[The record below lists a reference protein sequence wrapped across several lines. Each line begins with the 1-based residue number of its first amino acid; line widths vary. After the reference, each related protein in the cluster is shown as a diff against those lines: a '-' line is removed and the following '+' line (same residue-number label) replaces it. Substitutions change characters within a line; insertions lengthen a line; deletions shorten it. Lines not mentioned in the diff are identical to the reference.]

1 MQIPDSI
8 KQSTEKLEL
17 ALANY
22 DSGRHLIYAST
33 QTLSYFI
40 KLPQPPNKSECS
52 KGEFDDVITMF
63 NNDMIYYDLT
73 RLSLPS
79 CSLHYQLFDEQGNK
93 CAEHSL
99 FDFPSIQLSQQPFRY
114 YQLRHLMHLKK
125 HRAGRCCINVLD
137 IFEYQDQQ
145 AEENTVGWRKKLS
158 KSFDL
163 IFNDEYIASFF
174 CLIKHATLSEDS
186 LWLN

>member
-17 ALANY
+17 ALAHY
-22 DSGRHLIYAST
+22 DSGRHLIYAGT

-40 KLPQPPNKSECS
+40 KLLQPPNKSECS

-63 NNDMIYYDLT
+63 ENDIIYYDLT

-93 CAEHSL
+93 CAEQSL
-99 FDFPSIQLSQQPFRY
+99 SDSQSIQLSQQPFRY
-114 YQLRHLMHLKK
+114 CQLRHLMHLKK

-137 IFEYQDQQ
+137 IFEYQEQQ
-145 AEENTVGWRKKLS
+145 VEENTIGWRKKLS
-158 KSFDL
+158 KLLDL
-163 IFNDEYIASFF
+163 IFNDEHIASFF
-174 CLIKHATLSEDS
+174 SLINQAR
-186 LWLN
+186 NA